1 MQRRK
6 RLIAIVAGI
15 LVAVMVFGLLG
26 SIVPTL
32 ANAAESSSEIKKQL
46 DALKEEKEKIDA
58 TIKDL
63 EDKLSDNLTEMEQI
77 VAQKNY
83 IDQEIFALH
92 EQVANITDQ
101 IAVYSLLIADKQ
113 DELMAAEARLE
124 KLTQENKERIR
135 AMEEDGT
142 LSYWS
147 VLFQANDF
155 SDLLDRLNM
164 VQEIAA
170 SDQRRLQEMSK
181 AAEEVANAK
190 AELETERKALETT
203 REELGV
209 YQENLS
215 VKRAEADTLLAQ
227 LVATG
232 EKYQSLVHA
241 AEDEASKLEGEI
253 DDKQEEYDEA
263 KYQEWLA
270 TSVPPTTRP
279 PVWGGSAGEGAIID
293 GITWLVP
300 CDYILFTSPYGMRLH
315 PVYGVWRLHDGVDL
329 AGDSGTPIIASRS
342 GVVNE
347 AGYGSANGYYVY
359 IDHMDGFQ
367 TRYLHMTHYIVDVGE
382 YVSAGQVIGYMG
394 STGAST
400 GPHLHFGIYYKGSSV
415 NPANYINIR

>member
-113 DELMAAEARLE
+113 DELMAAEARLD

>member
-1 MQRRK
+1 MQQRK

-32 ANAAESSSEIKKQL
+32 ASAAESSSEIKKQL
-46 DALKEEKEKIDA
+46 DALKKDKEKIDA

-63 EDKLSDNLTEMEQI
+63 QGKLSDNLTEMEQI

-92 EQVANITDQ
+92 EQVANITEQ

-113 DELMAAEARLE
+113 EELTAAEIRLE
-124 KLTQENKERIR
+124 ELTLKNKERIR

-164 VQEIAA
+164 IQEIAA
-170 SDQRRLQEMSK
+170 SDQRRLDEMSK

-203 REELGV
+203 REELGT
-209 YQENLS
+209 YQESLR
-215 VKRAEADTLLAQ
+215 VKRAEADKLLAQ

-232 EKYQSLVHA
+232 EEYQALVDA
-241 AEDEASKLEGEI
+241 AEEEASKLE
-253 DDKQEEYDEA
+253 DDIEDKEDEYEDA

-270 TSVPPTTRP
+270 TSVPPTTKP
-279 PVWGGSAGEGAIID
+279 PVWGGSAGEGSIID

-300 CDYILFTSPYGMRLH
+300 CDYILFTSAYGMRYH
-315 PVYGVWRLHDGVDL
+315 PVYHRWSLHDGVDL
-329 AGDSGTPIIASRS
+329 AADEGTPIIASRS
-342 GVVNE
+342 GVVDE
-347 AGYGSANGYYVY
+347 AGFGSANGFYVY

-367 TRYLHMTHYIVDVGE
+367 TRYLHMTHYIVDVGD